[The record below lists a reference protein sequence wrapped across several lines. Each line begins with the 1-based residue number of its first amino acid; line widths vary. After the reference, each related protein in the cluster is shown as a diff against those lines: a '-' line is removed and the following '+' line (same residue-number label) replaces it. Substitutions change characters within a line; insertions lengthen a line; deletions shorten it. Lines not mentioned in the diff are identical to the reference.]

1 MKRWGFKTPYESR
14 TTNANLTLIKEILVG
29 KAVKKSS
36 EEALDQA
43 LDKLVMICP
52 NKKTY
57 DELTSLMF
65 QLYCGN
71 DYGLGNFSLSFLD
84 KIEKRWQSGRKQ
96 VAQAKGL
103 KLVVE
108 NV

>member
-1 MKRWGFKTPYESR
+1 MEISR
-14 TTNANLTLIKEILVG
+14 T
-29 KAVKKSS
+29 VKKSS

-84 KIEKRWQSGRKQ
+84 KIESRWQSGRKKI
-96 VAQAKGL
+96 AQARGL
-103 KLVVE
+103 KLVVKDA
-108 NV
+108 

>member
-1 MKRWGFKTPYESR
+1 M
-14 TTNANLTLIKEILVG
+14 G
-29 KAVKKSS
+29 KAVKKGS
-36 EEALDQA
+36 ESALDQA

-71 DYGLGNFSLSFLD
+71 DYGLGNFSLSFLE

-103 KLVVE
+103 KLVVK

>member
-1 MKRWGFKTPYESR
+1 M
-14 TTNANLTLIKEILVG
+14 G

-43 LDKLVMICP
+43 MDKLIMLAP

-84 KIEKRWQSGRKQ
+84 KIESRWQSGRKK

-103 KLVVE
+103 KLVVT
-108 NV
+108 NA

>member
-1 MKRWGFKTPYESR
+1 M
-14 TTNANLTLIKEILVG
+14 G

-36 EEALDQA
+36 EEALNQA
-43 LDKLVMICP
+43 LDKLVMVCP

-71 DYGLGNFSLSFLD
+71 DFGLGNFSLSFLD
-84 KIEKRWQSGRKQ
+84 KIEKRWMTGRKA

-103 KLVVE
+103 KLVVR

>member
-1 MKRWGFKTPYESR
+1 M
-14 TTNANLTLIKEILVG
+14 G

-43 LDKLVMICP
+43 LDKLVMVCP

-71 DYGLGNFSLSFLD
+71 DFGLGNFNLSFLD
-84 KIEKRWQSGRKQ
+84 KVEGCWRSGRKK
-96 VAQAKGL
+96 AASAKGL
-103 KLVVE
+103 KLVVK
-108 NV
+108 NA

>member
-1 MKRWGFKTPYESR
+1 M
-14 TTNANLTLIKEILVG
+14 G

-43 LDKLVMICP
+43 LDKLVMVCP

-71 DYGLGNFSLSFLD
+71 DFGLGNFSLSFLD
-84 KIEKRWQSGRKQ
+84 KIEKRWMTGRKA

-103 KLVVE
+103 KLVVR
-108 NV
+108 NA

>member
-1 MKRWGFKTPYESR
+1 MGER
-14 TTNANLTLIKEILVG
+14 A
-29 KAVKKSS
+29 AKSS
-36 EEALDQA
+36 PEALEQA
-43 LDKLVMICP
+43 LQKLVLISP

-71 DYGLGNFSLSFLD
+71 DFGLGNFSLAFLD
-84 KIEKRWQSGRKQ
+84 KIEECWRSGRKKA
-96 VAQAKGL
+96 AQAKGL
-103 KLVVE
+103 KLIVK

>member
-1 MKRWGFKTPYESR
+1 
-14 TTNANLTLIKEILVG
+14 VG
-29 KAVKKSS
+29 KAAKKSS
-36 EEALDQA
+36 EEILNNA
-43 LDKLVMICP
+43 LDKLVMVCP

-71 DYGLGNFSLSFLD
+71 DFGLGNFSLSFLE
-84 KIEKRWQSGRKQ
+84 KIEKRWATGRK
-96 VAQAKGL
+96 AAAAAKGL
-103 KLVVE
+103 RLVVK

>member
-1 MKRWGFKTPYESR
+1 M
-14 TTNANLTLIKEILVG
+14 G

-36 EEALDQA
+36 EEALNLA
-43 LDKLVMICP
+43 LDKLVMVCP

-71 DYGLGNFSLSFLD
+71 DFGLGNFSLSFLE
-84 KIEKRWQSGRKQ
+84 KIENRWRLGRKK
-96 VAQAKGL
+96 AAEAAGL
-103 KLVVE
+103 KLVVR

>member
-1 MKRWGFKTPYESR
+1 M
-14 TTNANLTLIKEILVG
+14 G

-36 EEALDQA
+36 PEALEQA
-43 LDKLVMICP
+43 LQKLVLLCP

-57 DELTSLMF
+57 DDMTSLMF

-71 DYGLGNFSLSFLD
+71 DFGLGYFSLAILD
-84 KIEKRWQSGRKQ
+84 KIEECLRSGRKKA
-96 VAQAKGL
+96 AQAKGL
-103 KLVVE
+103 KLIVK

>member
-1 MKRWGFKTPYESR
+1 
-14 TTNANLTLIKEILVG
+14 VG

-43 LDKLVMICP
+43 LDKLVMVCP

-57 DELTSLMF
+57 DELTILMF

-71 DYGLGNFSLSFLD
+71 DFGLGNFSLSFLD
-84 KIEKRWQSGRKQ
+84 KIEKRWMTGRKA

-103 KLVVE
+103 KLVVR
-108 NV
+108 NA

>member
-1 MKRWGFKTPYESR
+1 M
-14 TTNANLTLIKEILVG
+14 G

-43 LDKLVMICP
+43 LDKLVMVCP

-57 DELTSLMF
+57 DDLTSLMF

-71 DYGLGNFSLSFLD
+71 DFGLGNFSLSFLE
-84 KIEKRWQSGRKQ
+84 KIERRWSAGRK
-96 VAQAKGL
+96 AAAAAKGIR
-103 KLVVE
+103 LVDTTK

>member
-1 MKRWGFKTPYESR
+1 M
-14 TTNANLTLIKEILVG
+14 G

-36 EEALDQA
+36 EEALNQA
-43 LDKLVMICP
+43 LDKLVMVCP

-71 DYGLGNFSLSFLD
+71 DFGLGNFSLSFLD
-84 KIEKRWQSGRKQ
+84 KIEKRWTTGRK
-96 VAQAKGL
+96 AAAAAKGL
-103 KLVVE
+103 KLVVR

>member
-1 MKRWGFKTPYESR
+1 M
-14 TTNANLTLIKEILVG
+14 G

-43 LDKLVMICP
+43 LDKLVMVCP

-71 DYGLGNFSLSFLD
+71 DFGLGNFSLSFLE
-84 KIEKRWQSGRKQ
+84 KIEKRWATGRK
-96 VAQAKGL
+96 AAAAAKGL
-103 KLVVE
+103 RLVVK

>member
-1 MKRWGFKTPYESR
+1 M
-14 TTNANLTLIKEILVG
+14 G

-36 EEALDQA
+36 EEALNQA
-43 LDKLVMICP
+43 LDKLVMVCP

-71 DYGLGNFSLSFLD
+71 DFGLGNFSLSFLE
-84 KIEKRWQSGRKQ
+84 KIENRWRSGRKK
-96 VAQAKGL
+96 AAEAAEL
-103 KLVVE
+103 KLVVK

>member
-1 MKRWGFKTPYESR
+1 
-14 TTNANLTLIKEILVG
+14 VG
-29 KAVKKSS
+29 ERAAKSS
-36 EEALDQA
+36 PEALEQA
-43 LDKLVMICP
+43 LQKLVLISP

-71 DYGLGNFSLSFLD
+71 DFGLGNFSLAFLD
-84 KIEKRWQSGRKQ
+84 KIEECWRTGRKKA
-96 VAQAKGL
+96 AQAKGL
-103 KLVVE
+103 KLVVK